1 MSETSRH
8 RDRFTKYTQG
18 MGIDV
23 GYGGAPINDTAIT
36 MDMQFMYVDYKGKPQ
51 NLYGDA
57 RNLYWFKDGVL
68 SYLYSS
74 HLIEDFEDTLSVLKE
89 WIRVIQVGG
98 YLCLLFPDEQHYRAA
113 TKPEY
118 WNLSHKH
125 MDMGLKYMLD
135 ILYKIPEVTV
145 IEYAE
150 MFDNNNYNCMIVCR
164 KDKDGT
170 L

>member
-1 MSETSRH
+1 MSETSKH
-8 RDRFTKYTQG
+8 RDRFIKYTQG
-18 MGIDV
+18 MGIDI

-36 MDMQFMYVDYKGKPQ
+36 MDMQSMYVDYDGKPQ
-51 NLYGDA
+51 NLFGDA
-57 RNLYWFKDGVL
+57 RHLYWFKDGVL
-68 SYLYSS
+68 DHVYSS
-74 HLIEDFEDTLSVLKE
+74 HLIEDFEDTKSVLKE
-89 WIRVIQVGG
+89 WIRIIRIGG
-98 YLCLLFPDEQHYRAA
+98 YLCLLFPDEQRYRASE
-113 TKPEY
+113 KPEY

-150 MFDNNNYNCMIVCR
+150 MFDDNDYNCMIVCR
-164 KDKDGT
+164 KDKHGT